1 MQSILGIKWKDYGN
15 CASSVP
21 ETFILGS
28 FLQALNDPVHHKEF
42 GMTLQVFVYSSSRS
56 ILLKEGSQL
65 FVNCSTMYVYL

>member
-15 CASSVP
+15 FANSVP

-42 GMTLQVFVYSSSRS
+42 GLYFQIFIQKLSG
-56 ILLKEGSQL
+56 LLLLL
-65 FVNCSTMYVYL
+65 FFCTV